1 MVDYTGKNAE
11 ELKKKTLYLL
21 DMDGTIYNEN
31 EIFEGT
37 LDFLNEIE
45 RRQGQYIFITNNSSK
60 SVEDYVKKVKDV
72 FERKLSGAGRVLHG
86 DTFTDKRA

>member
-45 RRQGQYIFITNNSSK
+45 RRQGQYIFITNNSSRSEKKCLSRCQK
-60 SVEDYVKKVKDV
+60 SVQTGNLY
-72 FERKLSGAGRVLHG
+72 FLH
-86 DTFTDKRA
+86 RPE